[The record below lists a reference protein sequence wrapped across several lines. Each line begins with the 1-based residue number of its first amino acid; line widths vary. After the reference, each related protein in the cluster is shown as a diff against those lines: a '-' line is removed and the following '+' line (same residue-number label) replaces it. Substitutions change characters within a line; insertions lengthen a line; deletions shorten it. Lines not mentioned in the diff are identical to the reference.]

1 MNLFEKYGGQ
11 NFWEGFLNDFYRK
24 TVVSPVIR
32 HHFRDKDVSN
42 IKGML
47 LGLLEVI
54 LISYTHCSEEAMLDS
69 HRHLGIKND
78 EFSEW
83 VNIFRQTLKEYSVND
98 EDVIYI
104 VNILTHYR
112 TYIVEDQSE

>member
-11 NFWEGFLNDFYRK
+11 NFWHGFLNDFYK
-24 TVVSPVIR
+24 KIVVSHVIR
-32 HHFRDKDVSN
+32 HHFRDKDVSH
-42 IKGML
+42 IKEML

-54 LISYTHCSEEAMLDS
+54 LISYTHCAEDAMVDS
-69 HRHLGIKND
+69 HRHLDIKSD

-83 VNIFRQTLKEYSVND
+83 VNIFRQTLKEYSVID

-112 TYIVEDQSE
+112 PFIVTDTD